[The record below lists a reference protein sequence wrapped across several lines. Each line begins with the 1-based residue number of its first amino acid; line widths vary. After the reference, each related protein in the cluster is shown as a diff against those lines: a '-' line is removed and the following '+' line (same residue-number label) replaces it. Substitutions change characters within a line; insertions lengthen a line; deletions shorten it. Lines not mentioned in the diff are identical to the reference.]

1 MANTTLMI
9 TVSTP
14 RSVADLAGL
23 LKDTSDP
30 RGEMRALS
38 HFFKRIEQGDDKGGG
53 VTVYVSDSASAPVR
67 ATNTLTLTYASISN
81 NDTVVIAGTTLTCVT
96 GTPSGGAQFKKQT
109 DATVT
114 AANLVACVNANA
126 TLKLLMFASN
136 VAGVV
141 TLRLLTFGAIGNQ
154 TPLVG
159 STGMVVGAATFASG
173 AGGAETVA
181 ISYARG

>member
-1 MANTTLMI
+1 MANKSFVI
-9 TVSTP
+9 VVSTP
-14 RSVADLAGL
+14 RVTGDIANLI
-23 LKDTSDP
+23 KDTSDP

-38 HFFKRIEQGDDKGGG
+38 HYFKRLEEGCDKGVGN
-53 VTVYVSDSASAPVR
+53 TVYVSYSASAPVR

-81 NDTVVIAGTTLTCVT
+81 NDTCVLAGTTLTCVT

-126 TLKLLMFASN
+126 TLKLLMVASN

-141 TLRLLTFGAIGNQ
+141 TLTLITFGAIGNQ

-159 STGMVVGAATFASG
+159 STGIVVGAATFASG
-173 AGGAETVA
+173 AGGAEIANVT
-181 ISYARG
+181 YTRG

>member
-1 MANTTLMI
+1 MANKTLVI
-9 TVSTP
+9 VVSTP
-14 RSVADLAGL
+14 RSTGDVTALI
-23 LKDTSDP
+23 KNTSDP

-38 HFFKRIEQGDDKGGG
+38 HFFKRLEEGCDKGVGN
-53 VTVYVSDSASAPVR
+53 TVWASYSTSAPVR

-81 NDTVVIAGTTLTCVT
+81 SDTVVIAGTTLTCVT

-114 AANLVACVNANA
+114 AANLVACVNANT
-126 TLKLLMFASN
+126 TLNKLMVASN

-141 TLRLLTFGAIGNQ
+141 TLTLITFGAIGNQ

-159 STGMVVGAATFASG
+159 STGMVVGAATFANG
-173 AGGAETVA
+173 AGGAEIANV
-181 ISYARG
+181 SYSRG

>member
-1 MANTTLMI
+1 MANTSLVI
-9 TVSTP
+9 VVSTP

-23 LKDTSDP
+23 LKDTTDP

-38 HFFKRIEQGDDKGGG
+38 HYFKRLEQGCDKGVGS
-53 VTVYVSDSASAPVR
+53 TVYVQDSASAPVR

-81 NDTVVIAGTTLTCVT
+81 NDTCVVAGTTLTCVT

-114 AANLVACVNANA
+114 AANLVACVNANT
-126 TLKLLMFASN
+126 TLNKLMFASN

-141 TLRLLTFGAIGNQ
+141 TLTLLSFGKIGNQ

-159 STGMVVGAATFASG
+159 STGIVVGAAAFASG

-181 ISYARG
+181 VSYSRG